1 MNEIT
6 MGELQILAAL
16 FVYSLAMSIV
26 LAKSI
31 IFAQELGQVRN
42 HIGVKLSGYAL
53 LIIGW
58 VGTGWLSILGLRVLR
73 MLLA

>member
-1 MNEIT
+1 MSENT

-26 LAKSI
+26 LVKSI
-31 IFAQELGQVRN
+31 IFAQELGQ
-42 HIGVKLSGYAL
+42 GYAAIGQKLLGYVL

-58 VGTGWLSILGLRVLR
+58 VGIGWLSILGLKDLR

>member
-1 MNEIT
+1 
-6 MGELQILAAL
+6 
-16 FVYSLAMSIV
+16 MSIV

-31 IFAQELGQVRN
+31 IFAQELGQVKN

-58 VGTGWLSILGLRVLR
+58 VGTGWLSILGLKVLR